1 MKKLLVVLFVL
12 SASFSMAQSMKIM
25 KGERKQYPSFLGYV
39 NNKIVVKFNSDIVS
53 QFNRSTLAN
62 GRTGVQAIDQLGK
75 QFKADFIRKQ
85 FRNAV
90 PKYVNGKFFD
100 LSGFYKI
107 HFADSVDVEAVVQSY
122 KNLKIVLDAQP
133 IGRHTVYGMPNDP
146 QFYRQWHLNRD
157 DDHDVD
163 APEAWDVETGNDQI
177 IVALMDTGVRYFHKD
192 LGGSDASYDNPENAN
207 GNMWINWTEKNGT
220 AGVDDDGNGYVDD
233 WVGWDF
239 VDNASSVYSG
249 EDGDVPDNDPRDFNG
264 HGTHCAGNVGALNNN
279 GSGLNSVSGG
289 WGDGSP
295 ATTGNGVKV
304 MALRIGYSEL
314 VAIFELGVVQMD
326 WVAEAFYYAADN
338 GARIASCSWG
348 TSNDGGV
355 ADALDYFMAHGGL
368 VFHAAGNDNNE
379 NSSYFDDR
387 GDIVSVAAT
396 DSTDNAADFTTYG
409 TWVDISSPGT
419 GIWSTAHNHDDPQN
433 DYIQSMDGTS
443 MATPICA
450 SVGALVWSLH
460 PDWTADQVKQRL
472 FDTAD
477 NIEDN
482 LNSAHKGKMGA
493 GRVNAYNAV
502 YSGTAAPVADFSA
515 SPLSGC
521 APLTVNFTDQSTGEV
536 TSWSWDFGDGGT
548 STEQNPSHDYTT
560 AGTFT
565 VALTVTG
572 PGGSD
577 TETKTDYITVGETP
591 VADFN
596 ADQTSGSC
604 PLTVTYTDASTG
616 NPTSWNWSFPGGDP
630 ASATGQGPHSVTYN
644 DGGTYSVTL
653 DVSNDCGT
661 NSNTKTDYISVN
673 CGILGDVNADDAA
686 NSTDALIILSC
697 DVGLDVSQY
706 CPMNCGDVN
715 SDGAVNSTD
724 ALIILS
730 YDVGMSVSYP
740 VGQPGCPSSVTPCDG
755 CNP

>member
-1 MKKLLVVLFVL
+1 
-12 SASFSMAQSMKIM
+12 
-25 KGERKQYPSFLGYV
+25 
-39 NNKIVVKFNSDIVS
+39 IVS
-53 QFNRSTLAN
+53 QFNHSLLRS
-62 GRTGVQAIDQLGK
+62 GRTGVQAIDNLGG

-90 PKYVNGKFFD
+90 PKWVNGKFFD

-107 HFADSVDVEAVVQSY
+107 RFADSVDVNAVVQAY
-122 KNLKIVLDAQP
+122 KALKIVLDAQP
-133 IGRHTVYGMPNDP
+133 IGRHAVYGMPNDP
-146 QFYRQWHLNRD
+146 QFSKQWHLNRA

-163 APEAWDVETGNDQI
+163 APEAWDIETGNDQI

-192 LGGSDASYDNPENAN
+192 LGGADASYDHPENAN

-233 WVGWDF
+233 WIGWDF

-279 GSGLNSVSGG
+279 GTGLNSVSGG
-289 WGDGSP
+289 WGNGS
-295 ATTGNGVKV
+295 ASTTGNGVKV
-304 MALRIGYSEL
+304 MALRIGYSEQ
-314 VAIFELGVVQMD
+314 VVIFELGVVQMD

-387 GDIVSVAAT
+387 GDIISVAAT

-409 TWVDISSPGT
+409 TWVDISAPGT
-419 GIWSTAHNHDDPQN
+419 GIWSTAHNHDDPAN

-460 PDWTADQVKQRL
+460 PDWTAEQVKQRL
-472 FDTAD
+472 YDTAD

-482 LNSAHKGKMGA
+482 LNATHKGKMGA

-502 YSGTAAPVADFSA
+502 YSGTVPPVADFSA
-515 SPLSGC
+515 SPLTGC
-521 APLTVNFTDQSTGEV
+521 APLTVSFTDQSTGDI
-536 TSWSWDFGDGGT
+536 TSWSWDFGDGGS
-548 STEQNPSHDYTT
+548 STDQNPSYEYTT

-577 TETKTDYITVGETP
+577 TATKTDYITVGEAP

-616 NPTSWNWSFPGGDP
+616 NPTTWSWSFPGGDP

-644 DGGTYSVTL
+644 NGGNFSVTL
-653 DVSNDCGT
+653 DVSNDCGS
-661 NSNTKTDYISVN
+661 NSNTKTDYISVT

-697 DVGLDVSQY
+697 DVGQDVSQY

-715 SDGAVNSTD
+715 SDGLVNSTD

-740 VGQPGCPSSVTPCDG
+740 VGQPGCPGSVTPCAG